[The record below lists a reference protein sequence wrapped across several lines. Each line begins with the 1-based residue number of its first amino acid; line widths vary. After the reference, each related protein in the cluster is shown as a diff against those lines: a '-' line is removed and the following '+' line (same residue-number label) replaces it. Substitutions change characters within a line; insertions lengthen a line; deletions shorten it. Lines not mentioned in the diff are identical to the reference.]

1 MAEIK
6 PGGVVTVEVT
16 GLPRNAAAQKT
27 LAQVLRRDPRI
38 VKLQRNQ
45 KAKRPSWQQWRR
57 GGMQW
62 HHQMKTQVPVKIV
75 KGASFTIRATVD
87 VLRRLESVK
96 QWVKLNA
103 K

>member
-1 MAEIK
+1 MVEIK

-16 GLPRNAAAQKT
+16 SLPRNAAAQKT
-27 LAQVLRRDPRI
+27 LTQIVRRDPKA
-38 VKLQRNQ
+38 VKFQRTQ

-87 VLRRLESVK
+87 VLRRLESVQ
-96 QWVKLNA
+96 QWVKVTA